1 MTNANLSKQ
10 LTELEDT
17 VEQHRRLK
25 KKKDEEWRDRA
36 RKYELEVPTC
46 MHVFVSCNVLESYV
60 LVTAARVFYSLTMRP
75 SSPTSPP
82 PTTESTTNN

>member
-46 MHVFVSCNVLESYV
+46 MHVFVS
-60 LVTAARVFYSLTMRP
+60 
-75 SSPTSPP
+75 
-82 PTTESTTNN
+82 